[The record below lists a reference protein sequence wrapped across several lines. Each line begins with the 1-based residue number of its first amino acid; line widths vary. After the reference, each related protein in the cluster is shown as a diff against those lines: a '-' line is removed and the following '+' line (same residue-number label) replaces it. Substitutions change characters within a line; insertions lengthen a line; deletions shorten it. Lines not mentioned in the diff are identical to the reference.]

1 MPDLSR
7 TRHTLTC
14 RDGFAN
20 GRDRHRSC
28 PIIERTVDPRHMAL
42 LSMHPLEEGSDLI
55 QCQGGRQAARQIH
68 MDFIRTTRR
77 IRAQFSD
84 AA

>member
-7 TRHTLTC
+7 P
-14 RDGFAN
+14 RDALACSN
-20 GRDRHRSC
+20 RLSNRPDRDRSRPVIQGAINARDVS
-28 PIIERTVDPRHMAL
+28 L
-42 LSMHPLEEGSDLI
+42 LLMHPLEEGSDLI
-55 QCQGGRQAARQIH
+55 QCQGGRESARQIH